1 MMNIGGIRLQINEL
15 DLRELNELSQYI
27 SQRKTYIGSINIV
40 VGADV
45 YGVQK
50 TKRTPGVVKKVNR
63 TRAGVEMR
71 GRRYNVPFS
80 MIEVI

>member
-27 SQRKTYIGSINIV
+27 SQRKTYIGSTSIV

-45 YGVQK
+45 YVVQK

-63 TRAGVEMR
+63 TRAVVEMK

>member
-1 MMNIGGIRLQINEL
+1 MIRIKEQIRGLNSAQ
-15 DLRELNELSQYI
+15 LNELSQYI
-27 SQRKTYIGSINIV
+27 NQCKTYLGQTSLR

-45 YGVQK
+45 YVVQK
-50 TKRTPGVVKKVNR
+50 TKRTPGVVKKINR
-63 TRAGVEMR
+63 TRAIVEML

>member
-1 MMNIGGIRLQINEL
+1 MIRIKEQIRGLNSAQ
-15 DLRELNELSQYI
+15 LNELSQYI
-27 SQRKTYIGSINIV
+27 NQCKTHLGRTSLQ

-45 YGVQK
+45 YVVQK
-50 TKRTPGVVKKVNR
+50 TKRSPGVVKKINR
-63 TRAGVEMR
+63 TRAIVEML

>member
-1 MMNIGGIRLQINEL
+1 MMNLRLQINEL
-15 DLRELNELSQYI
+15 NLRELNELSQYI
-27 SQRKTYIGSINIV
+27 SQRKTYIGSTNLV

-45 YGVQK
+45 YVVQK

-63 TRAGVEMR
+63 TRAVVEMR